1 MQPRTRN
8 LTLWLIGVA
17 LLFPLFIQL
26 SGGIYNSPRYVIDSG
41 GVLSTLPL
49 PISIG
54 ACVFGILAL
63 AHNRRQAVPAAVFI
77 AVFAAAM
84 LLSLVFAG
92 EGLHIEQR
100 KVLLGAQF
108 LLPTMGLV
116 LGQLVRDE
124 EDVIPRAFMW
134 VLLLLVPVQL
144 AVGWWQNTLTLTHYF
159 YAFSIYQH
167 FQFVPVIFIAAFCV
181 AVVHL
186 WERHKTL
193 LRFLSVVMGIYAIA
207 SASFLAIG
215 LYSAFVVLFFSRKML
230 ELRTARLT
238 SFVAFGVGIVAAVL
252 AVGVYYSLAK
262 TNTSVADDNGQYVG
276 KFDKLMEGKIPV
288 NVRDRFGDWALFRN
302 GITENAR
309 TMVFGHAE
317 PLPRAVKTSAHNW
330 YLDFTYSFGLVS
342 LLPMLVLIVFT
353 AYLVWQRRKFI
364 PSQTWW
370 LAAMVAFLVL
380 IDSNFKVTL
389 RQPYPGI
396 FAYFLWGML
405 LSRLRAAPAAR
416 LDA

>member
-8 LTLWLIGVA
+8 LTLWLIGAA

-26 SGGIYNSPRYVIDSG
+26 SGGIYNSPRYVVDSG

-63 AHNRRQAVPAAVFI
+63 AQNRRQALPAAVFI
-77 AVFAAAM
+77 AVLAAAM
-84 LLSLVFAG
+84 LLSMVFAG
-92 EGLHIEQR
+92 ENLDIEKR
-100 KVLLGAQF
+100 KTLLAAQF

-144 AVGWWQNTLTLTHYF
+144 AIGWWQKTLTLTHHIYV
-159 YAFSIYQH
+159 FSIYQH

-193 LRFLSVVMGIYAIA
+193 LRCLTVVMGVYAVA
-207 SASFLAIG
+207 SASFLTVG
-215 LYSAFVVLFFSRKML
+215 LYSAFVLLFFSKKMWG
-230 ELRTARLT
+230 LRTARLT
-238 SFVAFGVGIVAAVL
+238 SFVVFGAGIVAAVL

-276 KFDKLMEGKIPV
+276 KFDTLVEGKMPV
-288 NVRDRFGDWALFRN
+288 NIRDRLGDWALFRN

-309 TMVFGHAE
+309 TLVFGHVE

-342 LLPMLVLIVFT
+342 LLPMFGLIAFT
-353 AYLVWQRRKFI
+353 AHLVWRRRKSI
-364 PSQTWW
+364 SGQTWW
-370 LAAMVAFLVL
+370 LAALVAFLVL
-380 IDSNFKVTL
+380 VDSNFKVTL

-396 FAYFLWGML
+396 FAYFLWGL
-405 LSRLRAAPAAR
+405 LLTRLRLHVPSQR
-416 LDA
+416 G

>member
-26 SGGIYNSPRYVIDSG
+26 SGGIYNSARYVIDSG

-49 PISIG
+49 PISIA

-63 AHNRRQAVPAAVFI
+63 ARDRRQAVPAAVFI
-77 AVFAAAM
+77 AVLAAAM
-84 LLSLVFAG
+84 LLSMVFAG
-92 EGLHIEQR
+92 ENLDIEKR
-100 KVLLGAQF
+100 KALLAAQF

-134 VLLLLVPVQL
+134 VLILLVPVQL
-144 AVGWWQNTLTLTHYF
+144 AVGWWQKTLTLTHYF
-159 YAFSIYQH
+159 YFFSIYQH
-167 FQFVPVIFIAAFCV
+167 FQFVPVIFIAAYCV
-181 AVVHL
+181 AVAYL

-193 LRFLSVVMGIYAIA
+193 LRCLSVVMGVYAVA

-215 LYSAFVVLFFSRKML
+215 LYGGFVVLFFSRKML
-230 ELRTARLT
+230 GLKTARVA
-238 SFVAFGVGIVAAVL
+238 SFVAFGLGIVAAVL
-252 AVGVYYSLAK
+252 AIGMYYGLAK

-276 KFDKLMEGKIPV
+276 KFDTLVEGKLPV
-288 NVRDRFGDWALFRN
+288 NVRDRLGDWALFRN
-302 GITENAR
+302 GITENTR
-309 TMVFGHAE
+309 TLVFGHVE
-317 PLPRAVKTSAHNW
+317 PLARAVKTSAHNW

-342 LLPMLVLIVFT
+342 LLPMLALIVFT
-353 AYLVWQRRKFI
+353 AYLVWRRRKSI
-364 PSQTWW
+364 AGQTWW

-380 IDSNFKVTL
+380 VDSNFKVTL

-396 FAYFLWGML
+396 FAYFLWGLL
-405 LSRLRAAPAAR
+405 LSRLRPAPADRPGA
-416 LDA
+416 

>member
-8 LTLWLIGVA
+8 LVLWLIGSA
-17 LLFPLFIQL
+17 LLFPLFLQL

-54 ACVFGILAL
+54 ACVFGMLAL
-63 AHNRRQAVPAAVFI
+63 AQNRRQAVPAAVFI
-77 AVFAAAM
+77 AVFAVAM
-84 LLSLVFAG
+84 LLSMVFAG
-92 EGLHIEQR
+92 EGLDIEKR
-100 KVLLGAQF
+100 KALLGAQF

-144 AVGWWQNTLTLTHYF
+144 VVGWWQNTLTLTHYF

-181 AVVHL
+181 VVVHL

-193 LRFLSVVMGIYAIA
+193 LRCLTVVMGVYAVA
-207 SASFLAIG
+207 SASFLTIG
-215 LYSAFVVLFFSRKML
+215 LYSAFVLLFFSRKMW

-238 SFVAFGVGIVAAVL
+238 SFVVFGAGIVAAVL
-252 AVGVYYSLAK
+252 AVGLYYSLAK

-276 KFDKLMEGKIPV
+276 KFDKLMEGKMPV

-309 TMVFGHAE
+309 TLVFGHVE

-342 LLPMLVLIVFT
+342 LLPMLGLIAFT
-353 AYLVWQRRKFI
+353 AHLVWRRRKSI

-370 LAAMVAFLVL
+370 LAAVVAFLVL

-396 FAYFLWGML
+396 FAYFLWGLL
-405 LSRLRAAPAAR
+405 LSRLRPAPAAG
-416 LDA
+416 LGA